1 MTNTDTVSYYFSTT
15 GNCLT
20 TARILA
26 QQLNAKLVPF
36 ASLYHQ
42 DQIVVDTN
50 QIGFVFPIYYGDM
63 PYLVRNVISKMIFT
77 QKDPY
82 IFAFSTYRG
91 HQEDIAK
98 RLDDLL
104 SLKRYKLSL
113 MLGISMPGNS
123 SFK

>member
-1 MTNTDTVSYYFSTT
+1 
-15 GNCLT
+15 
-20 TARILA
+20 
-26 QQLNAKLVPF
+26 
-36 ASLYHQ
+36 
-42 DQIVVDTN
+42 
-50 QIGFVFPIYYGDM
+50 
-63 PYLVRNVISKMIFT
+63 MIFT

-82 IFAFSTYRG
+82 IFAFSTYRS
-91 HQEDIAK
+91 HQGDIAK